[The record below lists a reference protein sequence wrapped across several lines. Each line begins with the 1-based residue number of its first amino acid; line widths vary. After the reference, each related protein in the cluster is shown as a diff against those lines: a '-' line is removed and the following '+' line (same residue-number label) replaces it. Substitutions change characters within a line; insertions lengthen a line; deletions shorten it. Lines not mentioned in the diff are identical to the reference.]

1 MLVPRH
7 KPKKK
12 MDFFKNDTNILGKNE
27 YLTKWREMFIGR
39 YSIIKLWI
47 LPQMIYIFSKIL
59 IKFPSIFIYLE
70 KADFKLYLEMQK
82 DKNSQEA

>member
-1 MLVPRH
+1 
-7 KPKKK
+7 
-12 MDFFKNDTNILGKNE
+12 
-27 YLTKWREMFIGR
+27 MFIGR

-47 LPQMIYIFSKIL
+47 LPQMIYIFNKIL